1 VFLVEEAWII
11 FHEADK
17 PDAVGGLPDTPMLA
31 AKDGAQIDLASANAD
46 SVAPGDLY
54 RAVVKRYS
62 GRCDQ
67 EHQDHRFPT
76 RYVTEFS

>member
-1 VFLVEEAWII
+1 
-11 FHEADK
+11 
-17 PDAVGGLPDTPMLA
+17 
-31 AKDGAQIDLASANAD
+31 
-46 SVAPGDLY
+46 
-54 RAVVKRYS
+54 VKRYS